1 MRKFSAVLLLLL
13 LSIVLIAC
21 GSSDAKNDN
30 EKQNETES
38 NNSASNEQLETDA
51 NIVSTTVAITEI
63 MEKLELDLVGVPTS
77 YKDLPERYK
86 DATEVGNPMDPDLE
100 VVLSLQLN
108 DVSVVLLGCNRGQE
122 PE

>member
-1 MRKFSAVLLLLL
+1 CR
-13 LSIVLIAC
+13 
-21 GSSDAKNDN
+21 
-30 EKQNETES
+30 
-38 NNSASNEQLETDA
+38 NNV

-100 VVLSLQLN
+100 VVLSLQPD
-108 DVSVVLLGCNRGQE
+108 DVISVTNLESDLGEKGKEANVHGPVLDLDSVGE
-122 PE
+122 MIDES